1 MKANFLLLS
10 GGSVGGERS
19 PKSGQSQSVAVG
31 RFSCYTPV
39 VMFKTLDPRPDFP
52 TLEKKIWQFW
62 QENKILPKYLS
73 KNQDSPKR
81 FSFLDGPIT
90 ANNPMGVHHAWGRT
104 LKDLY
109 QRYKNMRGF
118 RQRFQNGFDN
128 QGLWVEVEVEK
139 KLGFKSKKDIEKFG
153 IAKFVEECKKHTLHF
168 AKIQTEQSKRLGY
181 FMDWDNSYFTMS
193 DENNY
198 AIWHF
203 LKKVWQDGN
212 LYKGRDSVPW
222 CPRCGTAISQH
233 EILTE
238 EYKEVTHDSVFLKLP
253 VTSSQLPAT
262 SFLVW
267 TTTPWTIPGNVALAV
282 NPEISYVELR
292 IKNKESRGESLVLA
306 KSRLEVINEPYE
318 ILREFPGSELE
329 GLRYEG
335 PFDSSERVQA
345 ARKENPTTFRTVVLS
360 KDLVSEEEGTGIVHI
375 APGAGTEDF
384 RLGKEKNLPVI
395 DLIDEGANYHRG
407 LGELSGKNAKE
418 HPELILDY
426 LREHDEGRFL
436 YKIEPFNHRYP
447 VCWRCKTELVWRVV
461 DEWYIAVDDQRH
473 PGAKNYRQRLME
485 VIKDVR
491 WIPSFGYDRELDWLR
506 NMEDW
511 LISKKRYWGLALPIW
526 ECECGHFEVIGSKE
540 ELRERAL
547 EGWEKFEG
555 QTPHRPW
562 VDEVKIKCPRCGK
575 LASRI
580 PDVGNPWLDAGVV
593 PFSTLK
599 YFEDR
604 GYWQKWFPAD
614 LVLECFPGQFKNW
627 FYSLLAMSVVLEDM
641 APFKTLFGHALVRDE
656 HGEEMHK
663 SKGNAI
669 EFSEAAEKMGADVM
683 RWMYVRQN
691 PTLNLNFG
699 YGPAEEIKRRF
710 LLILWNC
717 YKFFVGYA
725 RVDGLDPQSLIG
737 LASPGVHSFASLT
750 ACSGEAAPV
759 PATGV
764 LDRWILSRLNQLI
777 KTVSERLD
785 DYDNAQAS
793 KAIEDF
799 VVNDLSTW
807 YIRRSRDRVGPTAP
821 DGEDKEACYQTLHQV
836 LLTLTK
842 LLAPFVPFL
851 AEEMYQ
857 NLALS
862 SQLSAL
868 SSVHLEDWPKVE
880 LKRIDRD
887 LEGKM
892 ALVRQIVEKGHAQ
905 RKVAGLRV
913 RQPLAKIAVS
923 GGRIKDAR
931 LQNLIK
937 DELNVKEVEFVEG
950 KGDLE
955 VILDTEITPELKAE
969 GEARELVRQ
978 IQDLRKEAGCKL
990 DDKIVVEAPS
1000 WPEEFEDYIKQ
1011 KTLASTLR
1019 VGPKLKIIK

>member
-1 MKANFLLLS
+1 
-10 GGSVGGERS
+10 
-19 PKSGQSQSVAVG
+19 
-31 RFSCYTPV
+31 
-39 VMFKTLDPRPDFP
+39 MFRAIDPRPDFP
-52 TLEKKIWQFW
+52 KLEKKIWQFW
-62 QENKILPKYLS
+62 QEKRILPKYLS
-73 KNQDSPKR
+73 RNKNSPKR

-238 EYKEVTHDSVFLKLP
+238 EYKEITHDSVFLKLP
-253 VTSSQLPAT
+253 VAHSQAPAT

-282 NPEISYVELR
+282 NPEVTYVELR
-292 IKNKESRGESLVLA
+292 IKNEELRGESLVLA
-306 KSRLEVINEPYE
+306 KSRLTVINEPYE

-335 PFDSSERVQA
+335 PFDSFERVQA
-345 ARKENPTTFRTVVLS
+345 ARKENPTTFHTVVLS

-395 DLIDEGANYHRG
+395 DLIDEGANYHGG

-418 HPELILDY
+418 HPELILDH

-436 YKIEPFNHRYP
+436 YKIEPFTHRYP

-461 DEWYIAVDDQRH
+461 DEWYIAMDGERH
-473 PGAKNYRQRLME
+473 PGAKNYRKRLME

-491 WIPSFGYDRELDWLR
+491 WIPKFGYDRELDWLR

-540 ELRERAL
+540 ELKERAV
-547 EGWEKFEG
+547 EGWEEFSG
-555 QTPHRPW
+555 HTPHRPF
-562 VDEVKIKCPRCGK
+562 VDRVKIKCPRCGK
-575 LASRI
+575 VISRI
-580 PDVGNPWLDAGVV
+580 PDVGNPWLDAGIVS
-593 PFSTLK
+593 FSTLK

-604 GYWQKWFPAD
+604 DYWREWFPAD

-627 FYSLLAMSVVLEDM
+627 FYSLLAMSVVLEDT

-683 RWMYVRQN
+683 RWMYARQN

-717 YKFFVGYA
+717 YKFFITYA
-725 RVDGLDPQSLIG
+725 EIDSW
-737 LASPGVHSFASLT
+737 
-750 ACSGEAAPV
+750 V
-759 PATGV
+759 PMLATGPAAGSPNRAGFGAGVPSSSARDLPRTETGSGRDPLRPRHPSPHV

-777 KTVSERLD
+777 KTVTERLD

-799 VVNDLSTW
+799 VVNELSTW
-807 YIRRSRDRVGPTAP
+807 YIRRSRDRLGPTAS
-821 DGEDKEACYQTLHQV
+821 DGEDKEVCYQTLHQV

-842 LLAPFVPFL
+842 LLAPFIPFF

-868 SSVHLEDWPKVE
+868 SSVHLEDWPQANESLIDEE
-880 LKRIDRD
+880 LEDQ
-887 LEGKM
+887 M
-892 ALVRQIVEKGHAQ
+892 NLVRQIVEKGHAA
-905 RKVAGLRV
+905 RKAAGVKV
-913 RQPLAKIAVS
+913 RQPLRKLKAKSQKLKAEFVE
-923 GGRIKDAR
+923 
-931 LQNLIK
+931 LIK

-955 VILDTEITPELKAE
+955 VTLDTKITPELKAE
-969 GEARELVRQ
+969 GEARELIRQ
-978 IQDLRKEAGCKL
+978 IQDLRREVGCRL
-990 DDKIVVEAPS
+990 DEEIVVEAPR
-1000 WPEEFEDYIKQ
+1000 WPREFEDYIRR
-1011 KTLASTLR
+1011 KTLASKLR
-1019 VGPKLKIIK
+1019 VGPTLKIVR